1 MKKIS
6 YYNKLQRYG
15 YVFILPTLVLFT
27 IFIIVPMFNAFQL
40 SLFKWNLLGPKVF
53 VGLKNYVK
61 LFQNERFWN
70 SYVVTLHFTFVSIL
84 CIIFLSFWFS
94 IALTSRLIKY
104 KNVLQSL
111 IFIPVILVMVAIAV
125 VWKFMFQT
133 TGLLSIIFFNIFG
146 LNIHWLTSTVVTP
159 YAVIMVYV
167 WKYTGFYMV
176 MFIAGLLD
184 IPETYY
190 EAATIDGAGFWGQL
204 IYITIPQLKNTLIL
218 VFVSCVIFSFGSFA
232 LQFVMTE
239 GGPSRSTEIIALL
252 IYKEA
257 FHFTKFGY
265 SSAMSVVYFI
275 TLLIF
280 SVVQLKIFKS
290 GTT

>member
-1 MKKIS
+1 
-6 YYNKLQRYG
+6 
-15 YVFILPTLVLFT
+15 
-27 IFIIVPMFNAFQL
+27 
-40 SLFKWNLLGPKVF
+40 
-53 VGLKNYVK
+53 
-61 LFQNERFWN
+61 
-70 SYVVTLHFTFVSIL
+70 
-84 CIIFLSFWFS
+84 
-94 IALTSRLIKY
+94 
-104 KNVLQSL
+104 
-111 IFIPVILVMVAIAV
+111 MVAIAV

-146 LNIHWLTSTVVTP
+146 LNIPWLTSAVVTP

-167 WKYTGFYMV
+167 WRYTGFYMV

-275 TLLIF
+275 TLLVF

-290 GTT
+290 GTN

>member
-1 MKKIS
+1 M
-6 YYNKLQRYG
+6 
-15 YVFILPTLVLFT
+15 FILPTLVLFT

-40 SLFKWNLLGPKVF
+40 SLFKWNLLGPKIF
-53 VGLKNYVK
+53 VGLKNYIT

-70 SYVVTLHFTFVSIL
+70 SYVVTLHFTFISIL

-94 IALTSRLIKY
+94 LALTSRLIKY
-104 KNVLQSL
+104 KNVFQSL

-146 LNIHWLTSTVVTP
+146 LNIPWLTSGVVTP

-167 WKYTGFYMV
+167 WRYTGFYMV

-184 IPETYY
+184 IPEMYY

-204 IYITIPQLKNTLIL
+204 VYITIPQLKNTLIL

-239 GGPSRSTEIIALL
+239 GGPTRSTEIIALL

-265 SSAMSVVYFI
+265 SSAISVVYFI